1 VAAQQHPVEIIMAR
15 GLMSNLTTPAFLV
28 DEAGTLVFYNEGAG
42 ELLGMTFEEAGPMPA
57 EEWGSRFEPARPDGS
72 PLALEELPLGIALGE
87 GRPAHAPMRI
97 TSAQGGS
104 HTIAVTA
111 FPVVGRG
118 GQSGA
123 IAIFWD
129 DSG

>member
-42 ELLGMTFEEAGPMPA
+42 ELLGVTFEEAGPMPA
-57 EEWGSRFEPARPDGS
+57 EEWGSRFEPTRPDGS
-72 PLALEELPLGIALGE
+72 ALALEELPLGIALSE

-104 HTIAVTA
+104 RTIEVTA

-123 IAIFWD
+123 IAIFWGG
-129 DSG
+129 SS